1 MGVMEG
7 GAYADPNRERDASLT
22 GTSAGSVTQN
32 GDLEAAKATSNSREV
47 EPLRSSW
54 TTGAWQHLKQDIDAD
69 KVSVNCTAMLSQCWP
84 SNQRLSDRLLRLLF
98 DHATNMQEAD
108 ALDMCLLPY
117 SAVLAATRLLLSN
130 HWLARWYLLCRS
142 LHLCWFPDVS
152 IRFRS

>member
-54 TTGAWQHLKQDIDAD
+54 SNKAWQHLKQDIDAD
-69 KVSVNCTAMLSQCWP
+69 KVSVNRTAMLSQCWP

-98 DHATNMQEAD
+98 DHPTNMQEAD
-108 ALDMCLLPY
+108 ALAYACLSIQCSLQL
-117 SAVLAATRLLLSN
+117 SFFCLITGWLDGISFAAAFIFAGFQT
-130 HWLARWYLLCRS
+130 
-142 LHLCWFPDVS
+142 
-152 IRFRS
+152 